1 MTIIK
6 AACPTCGDVEL
17 TRDQVRLVVHAVRSR
32 SFYSFDCTSC
42 VTQVTK
48 PAGDEVVRLLTLGGV
63 VAERVEVPAE
73 ALEAHVGPTLTA
85 DDLLDFASW
94 IGGADNVVEAAAAG
108 LHRRL
113 LADDRTSS
121 GTEPGRPSGRHR
133 N

>member
-17 TRDQVRLVVHAVRSR
+17 TKDQVRLVVHAVRSR

-42 VTQVTK
+42 VMLVKK

-73 ALEAHVGPTLTA
+73 ALEVHDGPALTC
-85 DDLLDFASW
+85 DDLLDFATW
-94 IGGADNVVEAAAAG
+94 VEAAEHVVEAAAAG
-108 LHRRL
+108 LHSRL
-113 LADDRTSS
+113 LSRD
-121 GTEPGRPSGRHR
+121 PRPRVTGG
-133 N
+133 